1 MSVMSETATPRPKNP
16 HPPGPKLPPPAI
28 PHVYVEKG
36 LGTSKVEAR

>member
-1 MSVMSETATPRPKNP
+1 MAASANPRPNNP

-36 LGTSKVEAR
+36 LGTSKVDGR